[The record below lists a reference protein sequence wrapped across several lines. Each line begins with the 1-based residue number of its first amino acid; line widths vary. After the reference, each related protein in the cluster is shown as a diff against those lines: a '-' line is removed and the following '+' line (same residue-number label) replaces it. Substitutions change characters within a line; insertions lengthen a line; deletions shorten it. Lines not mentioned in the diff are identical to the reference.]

1 MRSLDSGGGSA
12 AFGAFDGFGSDHEH
26 HTLKTYPL
34 DALLARHG
42 IGHVDLLKIDCE
54 GCEYEALMASRRIK
68 DVDAIVAE
76 FHMNDHLAAQGHSF
90 ERLKDFLRRENPRI
104 RIASKDIRMHNA

>member
-1 MRSLDSGGGSA
+1 
-12 AFGAFDGFGSDHEH
+12 
-26 HTLKTYPL
+26 
-34 DALLARHG
+34 
-42 IGHVDLLKIDCE
+42 
-54 GCEYEALMASRRIK
+54 MASRRIK